1 MQSIIFF
8 DIDGTIMTEDERM
21 IIPESTVS
29 AIAETRRKGNLTF
42 INSGRTAFNVSERIK
57 SLGFDGFIYGC
68 GTQIEYNG
76 KVLFHNKLDHNLCRN
91 IAESMRRCRVTPV
104 YEDSK
109 QYYFDDKAPLTDGLK
124 LFFET
129 FAANGIDISGRVEDE
144 SFQFDKFVVWDNKNC
159 DMEAFR
165 KEASRDFS
173 VIDRGDD
180 FYEMVPLGFSKA
192 TAIHYILEK
201 LGIPLDNAYA
211 IGDSANDLSMLE
223 AVPNSIAMGGAERIY
238 PYVSYVTTP
247 IEKDGIANA
256 LKHYGLI

>member
-76 KVLFHNKLDHNLCRN
+76 KVLFHNKLDRNLCRN

-165 KEASRDFS
+165 KEASRDF
-173 VIDRGDD
+173 
-180 FYEMVPLGFSKA
+180 P
-192 TAIHYILEK
+192 
-201 LGIPLDNAYA
+201 
-211 IGDSANDLSMLE
+211 MLE